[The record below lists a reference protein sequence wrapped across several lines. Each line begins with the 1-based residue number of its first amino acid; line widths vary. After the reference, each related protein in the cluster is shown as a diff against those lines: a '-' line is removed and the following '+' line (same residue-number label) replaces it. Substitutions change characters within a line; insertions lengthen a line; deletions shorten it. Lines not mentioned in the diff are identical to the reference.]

1 MAKVQEKN
9 GNRSFYPSAKSRT
22 EPKMFSSGVIFR
34 DGSASDAQKFIA
46 IPKTKILLF
55 GRTPHPLTESPI
67 GQKFKKIFEINLFT
81 PPPKVIEI

>member
-46 IPKTKILLF
+46 IP
-55 GRTPHPLTESPI
+55 E
-67 GQKFKKIFEINLFT
+67 QKFCFFAGPFT
-81 PPPKVIEI
+81 PRLKVRLGKSSKKFSKSTFLPLLQKS